1 MSIAI
6 ANPTAQFRPGSLVS
20 ARGREWVVLPGG
32 LGVDLLRLRPLGG
45 TEEDSTLIYLPLEPV
60 APSSATFPP
69 PDPEKTGAQAAALL
83 LRDALRLKLRAGA
96 GPFRSFG
103 NIAVEPRAYQLVPLL
118 MALKMDTVRLLIA
131 DDVGIGKTIEGAL
144 IARELLDRGEIS
156 RIAVLCPPHLCDQW
170 HGELAAKFSIQ
181 SEVVRTGTAGR
192 LERGLPQGQSIFDVY
207 PFTVVSL
214 DYIKSDR
221 RRDEFLRACPEF
233 VIIEEAHASVGT
245 GADTKNQ
252 RLTLLRGLA
261 QRPDRHMVF
270 LTATPHSGDESAFHN
285 LLALLHA
292 DFRALQGL
300 PDGPIRQK
308 LRERLALQFVQ
319 RRRAD
324 IAEWRDAGSVF
335 PDRETKEA
343 TYSLSGDW
351 GRLFDEVLDYAR
363 TMVKRAEG
371 QSALRQRMSWWAALA
386 LLRCVSSSP
395 ASATVALTTR
405 LRAVEGTSE
414 SDQITVLDE
423 QGAEAVFD
431 GAATDSL
438 TSEEAAPAG
447 LTDDAEASP
456 EDSRALRSLLD
467 RAEALRGPNR
477 DPKLRLLITRVHALL
492 AEGFRPVIFCRFIQT
507 AHYVGEHLSAALDV
521 GKHHVEIITGQLS
534 PEDRR
539 ARIDDLASVTEG
551 KTPVLVATDCLSEG
565 INLQAMFSAVV
576 HYDLSWNPTRHEQRE
591 GRVDRFGQPEKIVRA
606 LMIYGDNNPVDGA
619 VLKVTRLMN
628 ALLPLGLPAQ
638 RATPTTG
645 TMETAFTAI
654 RVEGGLF
661 PAEFLQR
668 VAKPDSAQKLDASY
682 GVPPGR
688 TLRDEIGRYWTIADA
703 LWREYKRDRERS
715 DLPAER
721 VAIERW
727 LTRLLRDVL
736 GYADLTKVSAAQVGE
751 RGFPIRHRAQDGAV
765 PLLLTTQ
772 AHDLDR
778 SHSFFG
784 DEGRRRAPHAAMQ
797 EYLNAEATALW
808 GVVANGNRLRLLRD
822 NPSLTRPAY
831 VEADLERIFEEGLYP
846 DFAAFWLIAH
856 ATRVTPDNGGMAGCW
871 LERWRAEGAKTGQR
885 ALERLR
891 AGVTTALRELGS
903 GFVEHPQ
910 NEALRV
916 GLRDGSV
923 TAEILHQQLL
933 RLVYR
938 LLFLFTAEERGLLHA
953 PEATPEARALYAQ
966 GYGLARLRDRARRRR
981 YYDGYAD
988 LWTGLTVTFRAL
1000 ARGAAPLGVPALGG
1014 LFEEDQCA
1022 ALDTAAL
1029 PNARLLSAIHALA
1042 FFEDKGSLQRVNYRD
1057 MGTEELGS
1065 VYESLLELHPV
1076 VQVATRPWTFAF
1088 AGDEAGGTVKGSE
1101 RKLSGSYYTP
1111 DSLVQELLRSA
1122 LDPVIERALR
1132 DNPTDPRGALLRLR
1146 VLDPA
1151 CGSGHFLLGAARRLA
1166 DAVARLDMEGDLPD
1180 EAARRRAL
1188 REVVRRCIFGVD
1200 RNPLSV
1206 ELCRTALW
1214 IEAIEPGKPLSF
1226 LDAHIK
1232 CGDSL
1237 IGVAD
1242 LKVLKAGIPDEAFKE
1257 LTGDDK
1263 AYCRDLRKQNKG
1275 ERDNPVLTLLP
1286 EVALPPD
1293 LAAAIA
1299 ALTDAP
1305 EDTLAAVQ
1313 EKRRALRQVTE
1324 GRAAHDLRVACD
1336 LWCAA
1341 FFASK
1346 ATRPEM
1352 RGRDMVPTTDTVW
1365 RYLRAPSSVYG
1376 PLVGAVEEMRGRL
1389 RFFHWP
1395 LEFPEAFAA
1404 GGFDC
1409 LLGNPPWERIKV
1421 QEQEFFASRHPVI
1434 ARASNA
1440 AARRKLIDGLAKG
1453 DPVERAL
1460 YRAFE
1465 EAKRDADASGQFI
1478 RGGRFPLTAVGDVNT
1493 YALFAELSV
1502 CLASSVGHAGIVVP
1516 SGLLTDDNTKD
1527 FFGYVASTGRL
1538 ARAIDFQSSPGLF
1551 AEIGHARFKF
1561 SLVTLAPPSAGRQA
1575 EFSFFI
1581 RDINHIE
1588 DPERRISLS
1597 ASDIRLINPNTL
1609 TCPIFRSSRDADLT
1623 KRIYERVPVLIDEA
1637 RGTEGNPWGISFL
1650 RMLDMAN
1657 DSGLFRDAAQLVAAG
1672 AQREGGNWRHRDGS
1686 VMMPL
1691 YEAKMIQHFDH
1702 RFGTFEQ
1709 VKNRPLPGVALPEPS
1724 EFQRRDPSY
1733 TISPWYWVPEA
1744 EVTVRLQAKS
1754 WSRKWLTGWR
1764 DIARSADFRTLIN
1777 GIIPVSGVGHK
1788 FLLFFP
1794 KSDVRRIAALS
1805 GCLSSLVCDYIARQK
1820 IGGTSFTYFLFR
1832 QLAVP
1837 RPNAFSEVMLEFLV
1851 PRIIELTY
1859 TAEDMRPWAE
1869 DLGHVGPPFIW
1880 DEQRRAFLRAELDA
1894 AYAHLYGMTRD
1905 ELRYVLDPT
1914 DVYGPEFPSETFRV
1928 LKEREVKEF
1937 DEYRTAQLVL
1947 KAWDRLTADGT
1958 FQGWSR

>member
-1 MSIAI
+1 
-6 ANPTAQFRPGSLVS
+6 
-20 ARGREWVVLPGG
+20 
-32 LGVDLLRLRPLGG
+32 
-45 TEEDSTLIYLPLEPV
+45 
-60 APSSATFPP
+60 
-69 PDPEKTGAQAAALL
+69 
-83 LRDALRLKLRAGA
+83 
-96 GPFRSFG
+96 
-103 NIAVEPRAYQLVPLL
+103 
-118 MALKMDTVRLLIA
+118 
-131 DDVGIGKTIEGAL
+131 
-144 IARELLDRGEIS
+144 
-156 RIAVLCPPHLCDQW
+156 
-170 HGELAAKFSIQ
+170 
-181 SEVVRTGTAGR
+181 
-192 LERGLPQGQSIFDVY
+192 
-207 PFTVVSL
+207 
-214 DYIKSDR
+214 
-221 RRDEFLRACPEF
+221 
-233 VIIEEAHASVGT
+233 
-245 GADTKNQ
+245 
-252 RLTLLRGLA
+252 
-261 QRPDRHMVF
+261 
-270 LTATPHSGDESAFHN
+270 
-285 LLALLHA
+285 
-292 DFRALQGL
+292 
-300 PDGPIRQK
+300 
-308 LRERLALQFVQ
+308 
-319 RRRAD
+319 
-324 IAEWRDAGSVF
+324 
-335 PDRETKEA
+335 
-343 TYSLSGDW
+343 
-351 GRLFDEVLDYAR
+351 
-363 TMVKRAEG
+363 
-371 QSALRQRMSWWAALA
+371 
-386 LLRCVSSSP
+386 
-395 ASATVALTTR
+395 
-405 LRAVEGTSE
+405 
-414 SDQITVLDE
+414 
-423 QGAEAVFD
+423 
-431 GAATDSL
+431 
-438 TSEEAAPAG
+438 
-447 LTDDAEASP
+447 
-456 EDSRALRSLLD
+456 
-467 RAEALRGPNR
+467 
-477 DPKLRLLITRVHALL
+477 
-492 AEGFRPVIFCRFIQT
+492 
-507 AHYVGEHLSAALDV
+507 
-521 GKHHVEIITGQLS
+521 
-534 PEDRR
+534 
-539 ARIDDLASVTEG
+539 
-551 KTPVLVATDCLSEG
+551 
-565 INLQAMFSAVV
+565 
-576 HYDLSWNPTRHEQRE
+576 
-591 GRVDRFGQPEKIVRA
+591 
-606 LMIYGDNNPVDGA
+606 
-619 VLKVTRLMN
+619 MN

-638 RATPTTG
+638 RANATVG
-645 TMETAFTAI
+645 TIETAFTAI

-668 VAKPDSAQKLDASY
+668 VAKPDPAQKLDAGY

-688 TLRDEIGRYWTIADA
+688 TLRDEIGRYWTIAEA
-703 LWREYKRDRERS
+703 LWREYKRDRDRS

-736 GYADLTKVSAAQVGE
+736 GYSDLTKVAAGQVGE
-751 RGFPIRHRAQDGAV
+751 RGFPIRHRAHDSAV
-765 PLLLTTQ
+765 PLLLTTH

-778 SHSFFG
+778 SHSIFG

-846 DFAAFWLIAH
+846 DFAALWLIAH
-856 ATRVTPDNGGMAGCW
+856 ATRVAPGNGAMAGCW

-910 NEALRV
+910 NESLRAA
-916 GLRDGSV
+916 LRDGTV

-953 PEATPEARALYAQ
+953 PDATSEARALYAQ

-981 YYDGYAD
+981 YNDGHAD

-1237 IGVAD
+1237 IGVGD

-1275 ERDNPVLTLLP
+1275 ERDNPTLTLLP

-1313 EKRRALRQVTE
+1313 DKRRALREVTE

-1346 ATRPEM
+1346 AARPEM

-1376 PLVGAVEEMRGRL
+1376 PLIGAVEELRGRQ

-1395 LEFPEAFAA
+1395 LEFPEAAAA

-1409 LLGNPPWERIKV
+1409 LLGNPPWERIKL
-1421 QEQEFFASRHPVI
+1421 QEKEFFDSRRQAI
-1434 ARASNA
+1434 AQAPNA
-1440 AARRKLIDGLAKG
+1440 AARRKLIAALKNG
-1453 DPVERAL
+1453 DTADRAL
-1460 YRAFE
+1460 HRAFE
-1465 EAKRDADASGQFI
+1465 DAKRDADAAGQFA
-1478 RGGRFPLTAVGDVNT
+1478 RGSARFPLTAVGDVNV
-1493 YALFAELSV
+1493 YALFAEAFVKLRR
-1502 CLASSVGHAGIVVP
+1502 ADGFAGVVLP
-1516 SGLLTDDNTKD
+1516 SGIATDDTTKAFFDFVATGNLLRSLLGMDEVRAWFPSTDDRRSFCLLT
-1527 FFGYVASTGRL
+1527 FGAG
-1538 ARAIDFQSSPGLF
+1538 
-1551 AEIGHARFKF
+1551 AEPARF
-1561 SLVTLAPPSAGRQA
+1561 LLNA
-1575 EFSFFI
+1575 ETTEHLL
-1581 RDINHIE
+1581 D
-1588 DPERRISLS
+1588 ERRVFRLS
-1597 ASDIRLINPNTL
+1597 ADDIRALNPNTR
-1609 TCPIFRSSRDADLT
+1609 TCPVFRSARDAELT
-1623 KRIYERVPVLIDEA
+1623 KSIYARVPVLIEEA
-1637 RGTEGNPWGISFL
+1637 KGKDGNPWGISFT
-1650 RMLDMAN
+1650 RMFDMST
-1657 DSGLFRDAAQLVAAG
+1657 DSEMFRTAAQLADDG
-1672 AQREGGNWRHRDGS
+1672 GEREGREWEMPDGS
-1686 VMMPL
+1686 RMVPL
-1691 YEAKMIQHFDH
+1691 YEAKLIHHFDH
-1702 RFGTFEQ
+1702 RFGTFEHCT
-1709 VKNRPLPGVALPEPS
+1709 VRPPPGAALPEPTLA
-1724 EFQRRDPSY
+1724 QRSDTGY

-1744 EVTVRLQAKS
+1744 AVNERLEEKNWNHA
-1754 WSRKWLTGWR
+1754 WLMGWR
-1764 DIARSADFRTLIN
+1764 DIARSGDVRTLIN
-1777 GIIPVSGVGHK
+1777 GIIPKSGVGDK
-1788 FLLFFP
+1788 FLLLFP
-1794 KSDVRRIAALS
+1794 TCSDRLKAALA
-1805 GCLSSLVCDYIARQK
+1805 GCLSSLTCDYIARQK
-1820 IGGTSFTYFLFR
+1820 IGGSSFKYFSFR

-1837 RPNAFSEVMLEFLV
+1837 SPRSFTEQRVAFLL
-1851 PRIIELTY
+1851 PRILELAY

-1869 DLGHVGPPFIW
+1869 DLGYADEPFAW
-1880 DEQRRAFLRAELDA
+1880 DEDRRAHLRAELDA
-1894 AYAHLYGMTRD
+1894 AYAHLYGLTRD
-1905 ELRYVLDPT
+1905 ELRYILDPT
-1914 DVYGPEFPSETFRV
+1914 DIHGADFPSETFRV
-1928 LKEREVKEF
+1928 LKEKEIKQHGEF
-1937 DEYRTAQLVL
+1937 RTARLVL
-1947 KAWDRLTADGT
+1947 AAWDQMEAEGVFAQFELPGTQASASPVQPKQRPVLAQLPDGS
-1958 FQGWSR
+1958 WSRATPNEGDTSAALAAILKAITQPMPTRTIRLAAALMLEPRLLTPFLHQPNRQDWLRLIGQEANALPSGVLGFVQRVNANWGRAVTHYRGNGWLIEDHQARTWSPGSGLEAFETDGWPDGRAGFVLETLSTIDLDSAVTSMPDDVRGWIANAAAA

>member
-1 MSIAI
+1 
-6 ANPTAQFRPGSLVS
+6 
-20 ARGREWVVLPGG
+20 
-32 LGVDLLRLRPLGG
+32 
-45 TEEDSTLIYLPLEPV
+45 
-60 APSSATFPP
+60 
-69 PDPEKTGAQAAALL
+69 
-83 LRDALRLKLRAGA
+83 
-96 GPFRSFG
+96 
-103 NIAVEPRAYQLVPLL
+103 
-118 MALKMDTVRLLIA
+118 
-131 DDVGIGKTIEGAL
+131 
-144 IARELLDRGEIS
+144 
-156 RIAVLCPPHLCDQW
+156 
-170 HGELAAKFSIQ
+170 
-181 SEVVRTGTAGR
+181 
-192 LERGLPQGQSIFDVY
+192 
-207 PFTVVSL
+207 
-214 DYIKSDR
+214 
-221 RRDEFLRACPEF
+221 
-233 VIIEEAHASVGT
+233 
-245 GADTKNQ
+245 
-252 RLTLLRGLA
+252 
-261 QRPDRHMVF
+261 
-270 LTATPHSGDESAFHN
+270 
-285 LLALLHA
+285 
-292 DFRALQGL
+292 
-300 PDGPIRQK
+300 
-308 LRERLALQFVQ
+308 
-319 RRRAD
+319 
-324 IAEWRDAGSVF
+324 
-335 PDRETKEA
+335 
-343 TYSLSGDW
+343 
-351 GRLFDEVLDYAR
+351 
-363 TMVKRAEG
+363 
-371 QSALRQRMSWWAALA
+371 
-386 LLRCVSSSP
+386 
-395 ASATVALTTR
+395 
-405 LRAVEGTSE
+405 
-414 SDQITVLDE
+414 
-423 QGAEAVFD
+423 
-431 GAATDSL
+431 
-438 TSEEAAPAG
+438 
-447 LTDDAEASP
+447 
-456 EDSRALRSLLD
+456 
-467 RAEALRGPNR
+467 
-477 DPKLRLLITRVHALL
+477 
-492 AEGFRPVIFCRFIQT
+492 
-507 AHYVGEHLSAALDV
+507 
-521 GKHHVEIITGQLS
+521 
-534 PEDRR
+534 
-539 ARIDDLASVTEG
+539 
-551 KTPVLVATDCLSEG
+551 
-565 INLQAMFSAVV
+565 
-576 HYDLSWNPTRHEQRE
+576 
-591 GRVDRFGQPEKIVRA
+591 
-606 LMIYGDNNPVDGA
+606 
-619 VLKVTRLMN
+619 MN
-628 ALLPLGLPAQ
+628 ALLPLGQPAQ

-668 VAKPDSAQKLDASY
+668 VAKPDPVQKLDAGY

-688 TLRDEIGRYWTIADA
+688 TLRDEIGRYWTIAEA
-703 LWREYKRDRERS
+703 LWREYKRDRDRS

-736 GYADLTKVSAAQVGE
+736 GYADLTKVPAVQIGE

-765 PLLLTTQ
+765 PLLLTTH

-778 SHSFFG
+778 SHSIFG

-797 EYLNAEATALW
+797 EYLNAEGTALW

-846 DFAAFWLIAH
+846 DFAALWLIAH
-856 ATRVTPDNGGMAGCW
+856 ATRVAPGNGGMAGCW

-903 GFVEHPQ
+903 GFVEHLQ
-910 NEALRV
+910 NDALRAA
-916 GLRDGSV
+916 LRDGTV

-953 PEATPEARALYAQ
+953 PDATPEARALYAQ

-981 YYDGYAD
+981 YYDGHAD

-1000 ARGAAPLGVPALGG
+1000 ASGATPLGVPALGG

-1022 ALDTAAL
+1022 SLDTAAL

-1237 IGVAD
+1237 IGMAD

-1275 ERDNPVLTLLP
+1275 ERDNPTLTLLP

-1313 EKRRALRQVTE
+1313 DKRRALREVTDT
-1324 GRAAHDLRVACD
+1324 RAAHDLRVACD

-1376 PLVGAVEEMRGRL
+1376 PLIGAVEEMRGRL

-1395 LEFPEAFAA
+1395 LEFPEAFAV

-1409 LLGNPPWERIKV
+1409 LLGNPPWERIKLE
-1421 QEQEFFASRHPVI
+1421 EQEFFAVRHADI
-1434 ARASNA
+1434 ATAPNA
-1440 AARRKLIDGLAKG
+1440 AMRRKLIEALRSG
-1453 DPVERAL
+1453 DAAERAL
-1460 YRAFE
+1460 LRAFE
-1465 EAKRDADASGQFI
+1465 DAKRDAEASSQFV
-1478 RGGRFPLTAVGDVNT
+1478 RGSGRFPLTAVGDVNT
-1493 YALFAELSV
+1493 YALFAEGFLRLQNARGRAGLIVPTGIATDDSTKAFFEAV
-1502 CLASSVGHAGIVVP
+1502 ASKQRLASLYDFENRDGIFPAVHRTTKFVLMTLG
-1516 SGLLTDDNTKD
+1516 SDVQSARFAFFLTDIDQLTDD
-1527 FFGYVASTGRL
+1527 R
-1538 ARAIDFQSSPGLF
+1538 RAF
-1551 AEIGHARFKF
+1551 
-1561 SLVTLAPPSAGRQA
+1561 TLSVD
-1575 EFSFFI
+1575 
-1581 RDINHIE
+1581 DIV
-1588 DPERRISLS
+1588 
-1597 ASDIRLINPNTL
+1597 LINPNTR
-1609 TCPIFRSSRDADLT
+1609 TCPVFRSSADADLT
-1623 KRIYERVPVLIDEA
+1623 KRIYGRVPVLMDESKGA
-1637 RGTEGNPWGISFL
+1637 AGNPWGISFMA
-1650 RMLDMAN
+1650 MLHMSN
-1657 DSGLFRDAAQLVAAG
+1657 DSGMFRTAAQLIEADGQRVG
-1672 AQREGGNWRHRDGS
+1672 ADWLLSDGARL
-1686 VMMPL
+1686 VPV
-1691 YEAKMIQHFDH
+1691 YEAKMFDLYDH
-1702 RFGTFEQ
+1702 RAASYAARGDDRGYR
-1709 VKNRPLPGVALPEPS
+1709 VLPETTLD
-1724 EFQRRDPSY
+1724 QYADP
-1733 TISPWYWVPEA
+1733 TFRIEPFYWIDHSV
-1744 EVTVRLQAKS
+1744 VT
-1754 WSRKWLTGWR
+1754 SRVKPDYHSKWLLGFKDVSTP
-1764 DIARSADFRTLIN
+1764 ITERSFVATVF
-1777 GIIPVSGVGHK
+1777 PAAAVGNSEP
-1788 FLLFFP
+1788 LLMIDKKIEAP
-1794 KSDVRRIAALS
+1794 LVAALV
-1805 GCLSSLVCDYIARQK
+1805 GNLSSLAFDYVARQK
-1820 IGGTSFTYFLFR
+1820 IGRLHFNFFIVR
-1832 QLAVP
+1832 QLPVLH
-1837 RPNAFSEVMLEFLV
+1837 PNVFQGSLLNFLKERV
-1851 PRIIELTY
+1851 LELTY

-1869 DLGHVGPPFIW
+1869 DLGYTGSPFIW
-1880 DEQRRAFLRAELDA
+1880 DEQRRAHLRAELDA
-1894 AYAHLYGMTRD
+1894 TYAHLYGLTRD
-1905 ELRYVLDPT
+1905 ELRYILDPT
-1914 DVYGPEFPSETFRV
+1914 EIYGSDFPSETFRV
-1928 LKEREVKEF
+1928 LKERETKQHG
-1937 DEYRTAQLVL
+1937 EYRTARLVL
-1947 KAWDRLTADGT
+1947 AAWDRMEAEGEFAQFDLPSAQAVGSPTRTKLRPVLAQLPDGS
-1958 FQGWSR
+1958 WSRATQTDGDASAALAAILKTIGQRTLTRTIRLAAALMLEPRLLTPLLPQPRAQEWQRLVGQEADVLPSGVVGFVQRVNASWGKATIQFRGNGWLREDSEARTWEAGSGLDAFETEGWPDGRAGFVFEALNAIDLNGAITSMPDDVRGWIANAAAA

>member
-1 MSIAI
+1 
-6 ANPTAQFRPGSLVS
+6 
-20 ARGREWVVLPGG
+20 
-32 LGVDLLRLRPLGG
+32 
-45 TEEDSTLIYLPLEPV
+45 
-60 APSSATFPP
+60 
-69 PDPEKTGAQAAALL
+69 
-83 LRDALRLKLRAGA
+83 
-96 GPFRSFG
+96 
-103 NIAVEPRAYQLVPLL
+103 
-118 MALKMDTVRLLIA
+118 
-131 DDVGIGKTIEGAL
+131 
-144 IARELLDRGEIS
+144 
-156 RIAVLCPPHLCDQW
+156 
-170 HGELAAKFSIQ
+170 
-181 SEVVRTGTAGR
+181 
-192 LERGLPQGQSIFDVY
+192 
-207 PFTVVSL
+207 
-214 DYIKSDR
+214 
-221 RRDEFLRACPEF
+221 
-233 VIIEEAHASVGT
+233 
-245 GADTKNQ
+245 
-252 RLTLLRGLA
+252 
-261 QRPDRHMVF
+261 
-270 LTATPHSGDESAFHN
+270 
-285 LLALLHA
+285 
-292 DFRALQGL
+292 
-300 PDGPIRQK
+300 
-308 LRERLALQFVQ
+308 
-319 RRRAD
+319 
-324 IAEWRDAGSVF
+324 
-335 PDRETKEA
+335 
-343 TYSLSGDW
+343 
-351 GRLFDEVLDYAR
+351 
-363 TMVKRAEG
+363 
-371 QSALRQRMSWWAALA
+371 
-386 LLRCVSSSP
+386 
-395 ASATVALTTR
+395 
-405 LRAVEGTSE
+405 
-414 SDQITVLDE
+414 
-423 QGAEAVFD
+423 
-431 GAATDSL
+431 
-438 TSEEAAPAG
+438 
-447 LTDDAEASP
+447 
-456 EDSRALRSLLD
+456 
-467 RAEALRGPNR
+467 
-477 DPKLRLLITRVHALL
+477 
-492 AEGFRPVIFCRFIQT
+492 
-507 AHYVGEHLSAALDV
+507 
-521 GKHHVEIITGQLS
+521 
-534 PEDRR
+534 
-539 ARIDDLASVTEG
+539 
-551 KTPVLVATDCLSEG
+551 
-565 INLQAMFSAVV
+565 
-576 HYDLSWNPTRHEQRE
+576 
-591 GRVDRFGQPEKIVRA
+591 
-606 LMIYGDNNPVDGA
+606 
-619 VLKVTRLMN
+619 MN

-856 ATRVTPDNGGMAGCW
+856 ATRVAPDNGGMAGCW

-910 NEALRV
+910 NEALRA

-981 YYDGYAD
+981 HYDGYAD

-1088 AGDEAGGTVKGSE
+1088 AGDDSGGTVKGSE

-1257 LTGDDK
+1257 LTGDDN

-1313 EKRRALRQVTE
+1313 DKRRALREVTE

-1365 RYLRAPSSVYG
+1365 RYLRTPSSVYG
-1376 PLVGAVEEMRGRL
+1376 PLIGAVEEMRGRL

-1395 LEFPEAFAA
+1395 LEFPEAFAV

-1409 LLGNPPWERIKV
+1409 LLGNPPWERIKL
-1421 QEQEFFASRHPVI
+1421 QEKEFFDSRRQAI
-1434 ARASNA
+1434 AQAPNA
-1440 AARRKLIDGLAKG
+1440 AARRKLIAALKNG
-1453 DPVERAL
+1453 DTADRSL
-1460 YRAFE
+1460 HRAFE
-1465 EAKRDADASGQFI
+1465 DAKRDADAASQFA
-1478 RGGRFPLTAVGDVNT
+1478 RGSARFPLTAVGDVNV
-1493 YALFAELSV
+1493 YALFAENFLKFCRYSGFSGMM
-1502 CLASSVGHAGIVVP
+1502 LP
-1516 SGLLTDDNTKD
+1516 SGIATDDNTKA
-1527 FFGYVASTGRL
+1527 FFEFVTSKNLLRSLLGMSEIRAWFPSTDDRRSFCML
-1538 ARAIDFQSSPGLF
+1538 T
-1551 AEIGHARFKF
+1551 IGAGEEPARF
-1561 SLVTLAPPSAGRQA
+1561 LLNA
-1575 EFSFFI
+1575 ETM
-1581 RDINHIE
+1581 DHLL
-1588 DPERRISLS
+1588 DERRAFRLS
-1597 ASDIRLINPNTL
+1597 ADDIRLVNPNTR
-1609 TCPIFRSSRDADLT
+1609 TCPIFRSARDAELT
-1623 KRIYERVPVLIDEA
+1623 KSIYARVPVLIEEA
-1637 RGTEGNPWGISFL
+1637 NCKDGNPWGISFM
-1650 RMLDMAN
+1650 RMFDMST
-1657 DSGLFRDAAQLVAAG
+1657 DSEMFRTAAQLIDAG
-1672 AQREGGNWRHRDGS
+1672 GERDGREWRMQDS
-1686 VMMPL
+1686 SRLLPL
-1691 YEAKMIQHFDH
+1691 YEAKLVHHFDH
-1702 RFGTFEQ
+1702 RWGEGDEDEQ
-1709 VKNRPLPGVALPEPS
+1709 HSIASDRKQAVGEGSAVR
-1724 EFQRRDPSY
+1724 
-1733 TISPWYWVPEA
+1733 YWVPEE
-1744 EVTVRLQAKS
+1744 EVVARLDFVGWK
-1754 WSRKWLTGWR
+1754 RRWLIGFRSITRAR
-1764 DIARSADFRTLIN
+1764 DERSLIATAFPLAGAGNSLPIIVLQDSISAAT
-1777 GIIPVSGVGHK
+1777 
-1788 FLLFFP
+1788 
-1794 KSDVRRIAALS
+1794 IA
-1805 GCLSSLVCDYIARQK
+1805 CLQGNMSSLVADYAARQK
-1820 IGGTSFTYFLFR
+1820 IGGANLNFFLVKQFAILSPSSFTP
-1832 QLAVP
+1832 QV
-1837 RPNAFSEVMLEFLV
+1837 SCFLV
-1851 PRIIELTY
+1851 PLIIELTY
-1859 TAEDMRPWAE
+1859 TTEDMRAWAE
-1869 DLGHVGPPFIW
+1869 DLGYTGPPFVW
-1880 DEQRRAFLRAELDA
+1880 DERRRALLRAELDA
-1894 AYAHLYGMTRD
+1894 AYAYLYGLTRD
-1905 ELRYVLDPT
+1905 ELRYILDPT
-1914 DVYGPEFPSETFRV
+1914 DVYGPDFPSETFRV
-1928 LKEREVKEF
+1928 LKEREIKQYN
-1937 DEYRTAQLVL
+1937 EYRTAVLVL
-1947 KAWDRLTADGT
+1947 EAWDRLTTNGT
-1958 FQGWSR
+1958 FQNWSPA